1 MNFQFSSELK
11 STMDELVYDWIRL
24 HYTEVYQDLEEIK
37 YNDEEYDEEKDEDND
52 AFLNEYIKSQLF
64 YQHDKLSFGKYLK
77 ESGRINVEDMIQLI
91 QYCGDYYCNYCN
103 TVRGIIDFTKI
114 NDLEYLGV
122 QVGYIYADIEINVLK
137 EFNSIK
143 YGPILHLFTFQ
154 TPILN

>member
-1 MNFQFSSELK
+1 MNFQLSPELK

-24 HYTEVYQDLEEIK
+24 HYTEVYQDLEEMK
-37 YNDEEYDEEKDEDND
+37 FNNEDDEEYDEEYDEDND
-52 AFLNEYIKSQLF
+52 AFINEYIKSQLF

-77 ESGRINVEDMIQLI
+77 ESGRINTEDMIQLI
-91 QYCGDYYCNYCN
+91 QYCGDYYCKYCN

-114 NDLEYLGV
+114 HDLEYLGV

-143 YGPILHLFTFQ
+143 NAPILK
-154 TPILN
+154 